1 MAKTD
6 LWSNVLSSIEKNVN
20 KHVYRNYLENTKI
33 LESNDKNVVV
43 EVSSKY
49 HEDYIKN
56 NLLQNIQS
64 ALSEITDKNLSIL
77 FTIKKE
83 QTKKP
88 IKADTS
94 QVSSAKTS
102 KEGEPGLKPR
112 KNIPAL
118 KRKSYLNPYF
128 TFDNFIVGHSN
139 QLAHAAAVAVSEH
152 PAQTYNPLYLYGG
165 VGLGKSH
172 ILNAIGNRAMEKHQ
186 DMVVTFVTGEE
197 FVYDIVFSI
206 KEGTMDKIRVKY
218 RKSDILLVDD
228 IHVLA
233 GKERSQEEFF
243 HTFNT
248 LYNSG
253 KQIVLTS
260 DKAPKEIA
268 RLEDRLRSRFQ
279 SGLLSDIGLPDI
291 ETREAI
297 LYKLLETEKVKMA
310 PEIIHYIAK
319 KIKYNIRDLKG
330 AMVYLIGQHNLLKH
344 EIDLNMARK
353 AIKHMIKDSDGKET
367 SISRIQEVVCD
378 YFGVT
383 QKAVTS
389 KKRQANIVLPRQVA
403 MYIVNDMTNSS
414 TTEIGN
420 AFGKRDHSTVIHATE
435 KIRNLRKMD
444 NDLDKRIE
452 KIIKE
457 LSTESV

>member
-1 MAKTD
+1 
-6 LWSNVLSSIEKNVN
+6 
-20 KHVYRNYLENTKI
+20 
-33 LESNDKNVVV
+33 
-43 EVSSKY
+43 
-49 HEDYIKN
+49 
-56 NLLQNIQS
+56 
-64 ALSEITDKNLSIL
+64 
-77 FTIKKE
+77 
-83 QTKKP
+83 
-88 IKADTS
+88 
-94 QVSSAKTS
+94 
-102 KEGEPGLKPR
+102 
-112 KNIPAL
+112 
-118 KRKSYLNPYF
+118 
-128 TFDNFIVGHSN
+128 
-139 QLAHAAAVAVSEH
+139 
-152 PAQTYNPLYLYGG
+152 
-165 VGLGKSH
+165 
-172 ILNAIGNRAMEKHQ
+172 
-186 DMVVTFVTGEE
+186 MVVTFVTGEE

-330 AMVYLIGQHNLLKH
+330 AMVYLIGQHNLLKQ
-344 EIDLNMARK
+344 EIDLSMARK
-353 AIKHMIKDSDGKET
+353 ALKHMIKDSDGKET

-378 YFGVT
+378 YFGVS
-383 QKAVTS
+383 QKALTS
-389 KKRQANIVLPRQVA
+389 KKRQATIVLPRQVA
-403 MYIVNDMTNSS
+403 MYIVNDMTIAS

-444 NDLDKRIE
+444 SDLDKRIE

>member
-1 MAKTD
+1 MEKTD
-6 LWSNVLSSIEKNVN
+6 LWSNVLSSVEKNIN
-20 KHVYRNYLENTKI
+20 KHIYHNYLENTKI
-33 LESNDKNVVV
+33 LESNDENVVV
-43 EVSSKY
+43 QVSSKY

-56 NLLQNIQS
+56 NLLHDIQT
-64 ALSEITDKNLSIL
+64 ALNEIADKNLSIL

-83 QTKKP
+83 QTEKPSRVGTVETSTTKTAKESQIESKTKKYVFAP
-88 IKADTS
+88 
-94 QVSSAKTS
+94 
-102 KEGEPGLKPR
+102 
-112 KNIPAL
+112 
-118 KRKSYLNPYF
+118 KRKSFLNPHF
-128 TFDNFIVGHSN
+128 TFENFIVGHSN
-139 QLAHAAAVAVSEH
+139 QLVHAAAIAVSEH
-152 PAQTYNPLYLYGG
+152 PAQTYNPLYVYGG

-172 ILNAIGNRAMEKHQ
+172 ILNAIGNSILEKHK
-186 DMVVTFVTGEE
+186 DTVVTFVTGED
-197 FVYDIVFSI
+197 FVNDIVFSI
-206 KEGTMDKIRVKY
+206 KEGTMDKVRLKY

-248 LYNSG
+248 LHNSG

-260 DKAPKEIA
+260 DKAPKEIS

-297 LYKLLETEKVKMA
+297 LYKLLETEKIKIV
-310 PEIIHYIAK
+310 PEIVHYIAK

-330 AMVYLIGQHNLLKH
+330 AMIYLIGQHNLLKQ
-344 EIDLNMARK
+344 EIDLSMARK
-353 AIKHMIKDSDGKET
+353 AIKHMIKDSGGRET
-367 SISRIQEVVCD
+367 TMSRIQEVICD

-383 QKAVTS
+383 PKSLIS
-389 KKRQANIVLPRQVA
+389 KKRNANIVLPRQVA

-420 AFGKRDHSTVIHATE
+420 AFGKRDHSTVIHAVE

-444 NDLDKRIE
+444 KELDEKIE